1 MSNISIAIIFLL
13 LIVFGFVA
21 ESLYF
26 QNRILA
32 KNKKLKTYHFNT
44 GRYIYY
50 LITPVT
56 ALTFAFI
63 ATTSIKLLYVFFV
76 FSLLGTFL
84 EWLAGFAYHMIVGQ
98 KLWTYHRYSIGGYT
112 SLLSMPLWGIGGVL
126 FWLLVQIFI

>member
-26 QNRILA
+26 QNGILA

-63 ATTSIKLLYVFFV
+63 ATSSIKLLYVFFV